1 MTKDIIIKVIDYKPI
16 TDNYNNYLVLE
27 FNGSYINNIILNTLR
42 RVIMELIPIYAFDKS
57 DIAITKNTSIYNN
70 DYMKLRI
77 SQFPIFNV
85 DNDISNIDKCM
96 DLEYESNLTVFDQQI
111 ENIEKQKELEIT
123 ENVKKAQN
131 FIINIDIKN
140 TTNNVLNI
148 TTDSENISYYYKGK
162 NIPSPYKSKLLIIK
176 LKPNEEFACSAK
188 SSLNISLKNIIY
200 CPVAVCV
207 FTEKDDNTYIF
218 NIESLKQLTEKEI
231 LLRACDIINKKLDN
245 FLHIISKKIID
256 YKSNQYVN
264 EYNLD
269 NTDSKSNSISSDSD
283 SITSDN
289 KLSEHNIKGM
299 IVIENESHTFGNLL
313 TKFLQDHP
321 KILFAGY
328 KIDHLLIKELTIAY
342 KTNGTNILDIF
353 DDIIK
358 DSKNIFTL
366 IKNKISN
373 LKL

>member
-1 MTKDIIIKVIDYKPI
+1 MIDIEVIKYKPI
-16 TDNYNNYLVLE
+16 KDDYNNYLVLK
-27 FNGSYINNIILNTLR
+27 FKNSNYVILNTLR
-42 RVIMELIPIYAFDKS
+42 RVIIELIPTYAFDKD
-57 DIAITKNTSIYNN
+57 DIIITKNTSIYNN

-77 SQFPIFNV
+77 SQFPIFNIE
-85 DNDISNIDKCM
+85 NDISNLDKFM
-96 DLEYESNLTVFDQQI
+96 DLEYKSNLTIFDQQL
-111 ENIEKQKELEIT
+111 ENIEKQKELDMI
-123 ENVKKAQN
+123 ENVKKSEN

-140 TTNNVLNI
+140 NTNNILNV
-148 TTDSENISYYYKGK
+148 TTDSENISYYYKNK

-176 LKPNEEFACSAK
+176 LKPYEEFACSAR

-200 CPVAVCV
+200 SPVAVCV
-207 FTEKDDNTYIF
+207 FEEKDDNTFIF

-231 LLRACDIINKKLDN
+231 LLRACDIINIKLDN

-256 YKSNQYVN
+256 YKSNEYIN

-269 NTDSKSNSISSDSD
+269 DTNSESISSKSISSD
-283 SITSDN
+283 N
-289 KLSEHNIKGM
+289 KINEHNIKGM
-299 IVIENESHTFGNLL
+299 IIIENESHTFGNLL
-313 TKFLQDHP
+313 TRFLQDHP

-342 KTNGTNILDIF
+342 KTDGTNILDIF
-353 DDIIK
+353 NDIIK
-358 DSKNIFTL
+358 DSKNIFTI